1 MNTYNQT
8 LTKIFVVTY
17 TAQAFQASIHGLLS
31 IHKTHIGAFRRMSK
45 TAQDLIEL
53 GQFFEMEKIEN
64 HIKIVR
70 KSDNSIIELYV
81 EERTLEV

>member
-1 MNTYNQT
+1 MNTNNQT
-8 LTKIFVVTY
+8 QNSVFVVTY

-31 IHKTHIGAFRRMSK
+31 IHRTHIGAFRRMSK
-45 TAQDLIEL
+45 TAQDLIDL

-70 KSDNSIIELYV
+70 RSDNSIIELYV
-81 EERTLEV
+81 EQRNLDI